1 MDMKKAKL
9 SGEKKCGKKQV
20 VAVVVYVVVVV
31 VVVVAVV
38 VVVVVVSGGGGGY
51 LARSR
56 LKIYNSG
63 VLQGEQGTHQS
74 FLFLNKQG
82 KKQEKKIEL
91 FMKSGDGRQENA
103 PLGKVFHCQRSF
115 PA

>member
-20 VAVVVYVVVVV
+20 VAVVV
-31 VVVVAVV
+31 VVVA

-82 KKQEKKIEL
+82 EKQEKK
-91 FMKSGDGRQENA
+91 N
-103 PLGKVFHCQRSF
+103 
-115 PA
+115 

>member
-31 VVVVAVV
+31 VA
-38 VVVVVVSGGGGGY
+38 VVVVVVSGGGVGY

-82 KKQEKKIEL
+82 KTQEKK
-91 FMKSGDGRQENA
+91 N
-103 PLGKVFHCQRSF
+103 
-115 PA
+115 